1 MVILLRRAEGR
12 ETFYRLLEW
21 AKGQAASER
30 LAALILEQEGF
41 RDIDPSHPLGGK
53 DGGKDMLCEFNNF
66 KWIGAAYFPRGQQSF
81 NEIKKKY
88 RHDLEGVYRN
98 EAKGIAFIT
107 NQELSLM
114 ERKILEEMDKTVD
127 VRIYHLERI
136 ANIFNTPKM
145 YGIRLEYLEI
155 EMTKEEQ
162 LSYFSYVNEQGITRI
177 EQKLDNLCASI
188 LNQTE
193 QISVFDDAEEE
204 VRTLKEVLEAEN
216 MFLDKIWFD
225 RHLSLEYRI
234 EQGIE
239 DVNPE
244 IRKGAMESARKV
256 IEKYGE
262 ENLGP
267 YSDFEWGMLNGKLS
281 ALRWVLGYEWDM
293 LDT

>member
-1 MVILLRRAEGR
+1 
-12 ETFYRLLEW
+12 
-21 AKGQAASER
+21 
-30 LAALILEQEGF
+30 
-41 RDIDPSHPLGGK
+41 
-53 DGGKDMLCEFNNF
+53 MLCEFNNF

-267 YSDFEWGMLNGKLS
+267 YSDLQWAMLNGKLS